1 MFSYLAERLCSG
13 ADAEYFYTILYLL
26 AVWLGCVCRLDLVW
40 IVSDL
45 VNCLMAYP
53 NLLTLWLLGRES
65 ALPGDKPESFLISVF
80 SRLEA
85 P

>member
-13 ADAEYFYTILYLL
+13 ADVEYFYTIFYLL

-45 VNCLMAYP
+45 VNGLMAYP
-53 NLLTLWLLGRES
+53 NLLTLWLLAGKVRF
-65 ALPGDKPESFLISVF
+65 PEINRKVS
-80 SRLEA
+80 
-85 P
+85 